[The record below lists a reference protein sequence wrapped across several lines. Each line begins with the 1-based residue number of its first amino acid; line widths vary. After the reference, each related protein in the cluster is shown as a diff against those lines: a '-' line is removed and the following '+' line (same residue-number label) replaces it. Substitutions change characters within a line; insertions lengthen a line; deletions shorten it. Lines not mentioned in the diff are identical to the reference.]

1 MTGSPVLCEQN
12 AEGVILIDSV
22 RKEIA
27 WCMTYD
33 QADECCGASGHK
45 LRTVCVW
52 CQRYWK
58 FHGIQ
63 RREETISMGETSSI
77 ERLNEKIEE
86 ILKNVNEMA
95 KSIAVMEVKLE
106 AVSKDV
112 DEMKQTPKNRWNSV
126 VNTIITV
133 LVTGFVAYLIAQA
146 NMPVA
151 K

>member
-1 MTGSPVLCEQN
+1 M
-12 AEGVILIDSV
+12 A
-22 RKEIA
+22 
-27 WCMTYD
+27 
-33 QADECCGASGHK
+33 
-45 LRTVCVW
+45 
-52 CQRYWK
+52 
-58 FHGIQ
+58 
-63 RREETISMGETSSI
+63 ETSSI

>member
-1 MTGSPVLCEQN
+1 M
-12 AEGVILIDSV
+12 A
-22 RKEIA
+22 
-27 WCMTYD
+27 
-33 QADECCGASGHK
+33 
-45 LRTVCVW
+45 
-52 CQRYWK
+52 
-58 FHGIQ
+58 
-63 RREETISMGETSSI
+63 ETSSI

-106 AVSKDV
+106 SVSKDV